1 MGKINN
7 KTGNETKPMKVYVM
21 TKAEPFKPKIYIC
34 VKRSKKEAE
43 KHLRMLYPHMKK
55 VESAYKYEGEGDS
68 YVSDSSNTLLLFIDE
83 VQI

>member
-1 MGKINN
+1 MTKTTN

-21 TKAEPFKPKIYIC
+21 TKAEPLEAKIYIG

-43 KHLRMLYPHMKK
+43 KYLRMLYPHMKK
-55 VESAYKYEGEGDS
+55 IEPAYKYEGEGDS